1 MNNQVTALIFDVDG
15 TLAQEGELVSIDTVR
30 RIIRLA
36 KTYDLRVGICTGR
49 AYPLVSYLESMFA
62 RSGFE
67 LQFTSYEYGVSQ
79 SYLDGDSTY
88 HQIHLFDDYARIQK
102 IVQDLDPKWMLGFH
116 YGDNSYK
123 VCGEEGLDFV
133 RSKFPTQ
140 TNLFGFVSKYQF
152 LSDISW
158 MGMIRMKKD
167 SWGDSELK
175 FLDSFNPKHGL
186 GELYKVSKAQSIL
199 VLLEQGF
206 HQVLYCG
213 NENSDREVFGI
224 SEIVSWNVGEDGE
237 AIFQVSS
244 PSGLL
249 DSVEEYLK
257 LRYCFL

>member
-1 MNNQVTALIFDVDG
+1 MIFDVDG
-15 TLAQEGELVSIDTVR
+15 TLAPEGELVSIDTVR

-36 KTYDLRVGICTGR
+36 KTYDLKVGICTGR
-49 AYPLVSYLESMFA
+49 AYPLVSYLESTFS

-67 LQFTSYEYGVSQ
+67 LDFTSYEYGVSQ
-79 SYLDGDSTY
+79 SFIGGNGTY
-88 HQIHLFDDYARIQK
+88 HTNHLFEDYARIQEV
-102 IVQDLDPKWMLGFH
+102 VQALDPKWMLGFH
-116 YGDNSYK
+116 YGDNVYK
-123 VCGEEGLDFV
+123 ISGEGGLDFI

-140 TNLFGFVSKYQF
+140 TNLFGFVTKYQF
-152 LSDISW
+152 LSDIPW

-167 SWGDSELK
+167 SWDNSELQL
-175 FLDSFNPKHGL
+175 LDSFNPKHGL

-199 VLLEQGF
+199 ALLEQGF

-213 NENSDREVFGI
+213 NENSDREVFCI
-224 SEIVSWNVGEDGE
+224 PEIVSWNVGEDGE

-257 LRYCFL
+257 LRYCCL